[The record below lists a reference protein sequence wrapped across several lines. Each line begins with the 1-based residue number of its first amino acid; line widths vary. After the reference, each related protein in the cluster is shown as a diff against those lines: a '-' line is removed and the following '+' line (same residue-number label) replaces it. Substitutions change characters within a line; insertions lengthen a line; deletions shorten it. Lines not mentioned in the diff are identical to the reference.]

1 MDIILYL
8 ILSSIPRVP
17 QWGNISSD
25 DVPILQDGD
34 IKVGTLK
41 LQSLEKNGALR
52 AGETTIDFVEFAKYY
67 AAIHLI
73 LYN

>member
-8 ILSSIPRVP
+8 ILSSIPHVP
-17 QWGNISSD
+17 QWVNISSD

-41 LQSLEKNGALR
+41 LQRLVKNGALR
-52 AGETTIDFVEFAKYY
+52 TGETTIDFVEFSKYY